1 MLSSFLQ
8 CPSKKSIWQL
18 GANIK
23 WELCQLLIYIV
34 QSNSALRN
42 AVMVNEKEDNCMS
55 QCVQLHN
62 ISETFCVCVFN
73 TKLSVKQYWWESI
86 SQEV

>member
-8 CPSKKSIWQL
+8 CPSKKSKWQL

-62 ISETFCVCVFN
+62 ISETFCVC
-73 TKLSVKQYWWESI
+73 
-86 SQEV
+86 